1 MRFRRMR
8 CAGVALALACIV
20 RVGAS
25 QDCALPQGFKDTPH
39 PEVAPVEQL
48 VSHTEEIVVA
58 KPLDRVLS
66 ESQQT
71 PLKQAIKKKRLP
83 ARSCRRASAHWWR
96 VRPSR
101 IAQTSLP
108 HRRHKHRGTGT
119 VAESIEGSCRIQV
132 CGVEL
137 HNRKGEADPLWR
149 WRFCMDRS
157 WQRNNT
163 GEMDIL
169 LSVETRPISRRTG
182 RIRRLAVSGDLPGQR
197 LCSDDASHPGEIVM
211 LRVSH

>member
-25 QDCALPQGFKDTPH
+25 QDCPLPQGFKDTPH

-71 PLKQAIKKKRLP
+71 PLKQAIKE
-83 ARSCRRASAHWWR
+83 SD
-96 VRPSR
+96 
-101 IAQTSLP
+101 SLP
-108 HRRHKHRGTGT
+108 GVAGEHLLTGG
-119 VAESIEGSCRIQV
+119 AFGQA
-132 CGVEL
+132 G
-137 HNRKGEADPLWR
+137 
-149 WRFCMDRS
+149 
-157 WQRNNT
+157 
-163 GEMDIL
+163 
-169 LSVETRPISRRTG
+169 SRRLVCLTDG
-182 RIRRLAVSGDLPGQR
+182 TSTEEQVLLQNQSKAHAEFRYVVWNYTTEKAKPILYGVGDFVWTDLGNGTTRVKWTYSFQLRRDR
-197 LCSDDASHPGEIVM
+197 FPGE
-211 LRVSH
+211 LGGLGDWLFRVTFLDRDYAQMMRRTLGK